1 MTKTTKQ
8 ILQERTKAQAEL
20 KLKSDRM
27 SPEYKK
33 PDQSVLDRIYLLRAQ
48 RENKF

>member
-1 MTKTTKQ
+1 MIKTTKQ
-8 ILQERTKAQAEL
+8 ILQERAKAQADL

-27 SPEYKK
+27 SPPYKK
-33 PDQSVLDRIYLLRAQ
+33 PDQSVLDRIHLLRAQ